1 MSDPVRFLNAFAQA
15 LATMSL
21 YAAGHPARERAI
33 DAAYTQ
39 LDSLQ
44 RDNPRPQFSFL
55 GDEVVYGQTAL
66 REMKDW
72 EWGTRLSNAGVQR
85 LEVADVVD
93 RSEYEGFLEE
103 VLARLTVSAIDSA
116 DARHAQRSNIKFGAI
131 GIRGEAETAREA
143 MALPTATLAYTLGE
157 EVDAIQWV
165 HDEVASTGELPLLEA
180 ESVVRSLSVA
190 MHGDSQM
197 VLPLLQLKDFDQ
209 YTTTHSINVSV
220 LTMGLA
226 EFIGLGAREVR
237 AYGVAGLLHDLGK
250 VRIPKDILNKPG
262 KLTDEE
268 RTIIHQHPVHGAR
281 IIFSSEKPL
290 ELAAVVAYEHHIMI
304 NGQGYPQVQYCRSC
318 HSASQLVHVCDVYD
332 ALRTRRPYREAW
344 ESEKTLSYIEER
356 AGTEFEPEAARSFVA
371 MMRHWDKRVS
381 PMPVSA
387 PPPSSPA
394 QPSGSSA
401 ATSGSSAREAP
412 PSGSP
417 AQPSGSPA
425 PPSSSSAQQSGS

>member
-1 MSDPVRFLNAFAQA
+1 MSDPVRFLNTFAQA

-21 YAAGHPARERAI
+21 YATGHPARERAI
-33 DAAYTQ
+33 DAAYSQ

-66 REMKDW
+66 RDMKDW
-72 EWGTRLSNAGVQR
+72 EWGTRLSNAGIQR

-93 RSEYEGFLEE
+93 RTEYENFLEE
-103 VLARLTVSAIDSA
+103 VLARLTISAIDSA
-116 DARHAQRSNIKFGAI
+116 DARHAQHANIKFGAI
-131 GIRGEAETAREA
+131 GIRGETDVRREGA
-143 MALPTATLAYTLGE
+143 MLPTAGFAYTLGE
-157 EVDAIQWV
+157 EIEAIQWV
-165 HDEVASTGELPLLEA
+165 HDEVTSTGELPLLEA

-262 KLTDEE
+262 KLSDEE
-268 RTIIHQHPVHGAR
+268 RTIIQQHPAHGAR
-281 IIFSSEKPL
+281 IIFASEKPL

-304 NGQGYPQVQYCRSC
+304 NGQGYPKVQYCRNC
-318 HSASQLVHVCDVYD
+318 HIASHLVHVCDVYD

-344 ESEKTLSYIEER
+344 ESEKTLSYIEGR

-387 PPPSSPA
+387 PPTSPSAQASGSSAQPSSSPAQASGSSAQPPSSPA
-394 QPSGSSA
+394 QASS
-401 ATSGSSAREAP
+401 
-412 PSGSP
+412 SP
-417 AQPSGSPA
+417 AQVSGS
-425 PPSSSSAQQSGS
+425 

>member
-21 YAAGHPARERAI
+21 YSTGHPARERAI

-39 LDSLQ
+39 LDALQ

-72 EWGTRLSNAGVQR
+72 EWGARLSNAGIQR

-93 RSEYEGFLEE
+93 RAEYEGFLEE
-103 VLARLTVSAIDSA
+103 VLARLTLSVIDSA
-116 DARHAQRSNIKFGAI
+116 DARHAQRANIKFGAI
-131 GIRGEAETAREA
+131 GIRGEVEARREHH
-143 MALPTATLAYTLGE
+143 ALPTATLAYTLGE
-157 EVDAIQWV
+157 EIDAIQWV
-165 HDEVASTGELPLLEA
+165 HNEVASNGELPLLEA

-197 VLPLLQLKDFDQ
+197 VLPLLQLKEFDQ

-226 EFIGLGAREVR
+226 EYIGLGAREVR

-268 RTIIHQHPVHGAR
+268 RTIIQEHPVHGAR
-281 IIFSSEKPL
+281 IIFASDRPL

-304 NGQGYPQVQYCRSC
+304 NGKGYPQVQYCRNC
-318 HSASQLVHVCDVYD
+318 HSASHLVHVCDVYD
-332 ALRTRRPYREAW
+332 ALRTKRPYRDAW
-344 ESEKTLSYIEER
+344 ESEKTLTYIEER

-371 MMRHWDKRVS
+371 MMRKWDRRVS
-381 PMPVSA
+381 PMPEPSAEPASSA
-387 PPPSSPA
+387 PVPT
-394 QPSGSSA
+394 
-401 ATSGSSAREAP
+401 ATG

-417 AQPSGSPA
+417 AQGK
-425 PPSSSSAQQSGS
+425 